1 MGPRSSSTIADEAV
15 DRIAPRRR
23 TQQEIGA
30 MEAIAESIR
39 GFIARNIIFSN
50 SGYPHPDDT
59 SFLESGI
66 VDSMN
71 VMELVMYS
79 EEAFGIRVN
88 DDEIVPGNFD
98 SVSNLVSY
106 IRRKKGQA

>member
-1 MGPRSSSTIADEAV
+1 MIR
-15 DRIAPRRR
+15 
-23 TQQEIGA
+23 QELRKDNA
-30 MEAIAESIR
+30 MDAIAEKVR
-39 GFIARNIIFSN
+39 GFIARNIIFSS
-50 SGYPHPDDT
+50 SGYPHADDV

-79 EEAFGIRVN
+79 EEAFGIKVN